1 MTSSAAIFS
10 ADALAALLDEANHA
24 PWESVR
30 AALATIDGQPH
41 PRVGWLT
48 SHLTATKRDYW
59 AQIAAATDTPAP
71 DDAAGLTRLMA
82 WEVDATRAL
91 NAGALQTRLTHSDE
105 SITVSEVLR
114 LNARHTVW
122 HAGQIAALATPTR
135 LA

>member
-1 MTSSAAIFS
+1 MSFS
-10 ADALAALLDEANHA
+10 ADELATLLDEANHA

-59 AQIAAATDTPAP
+59 AQIAAATNTPAP
-71 DDAAGLTRLMA
+71 DDAAGLSRLMA
-82 WEVDATRAL
+82 WEVDAARSL
-91 NAGALQTRLTHSDE
+91 NADALQTRLSSGDGGM
-105 SITVSEVLR
+105 TVSEVLR
-114 LNARHTVW
+114 LNARHTAW
-122 HAGQIAALATPTR
+122 HAGQIAALANPVR

>member
-1 MTSSAAIFS
+1 MTFS
-10 ADALAALLDEANHA
+10 ADDLATLLDEANHA

-48 SHLTATKRDYW
+48 GHLSATKRDYW
-59 AQIAAATDTPAP
+59 TLVAAATGTPAP

-82 WEVDATRAL
+82 WEVDAARAL
-91 NAGALQTRLTHSDE
+91 SADALQTRLTHSDE
-105 SITVSEVLR
+105 SMTVSELLR
-114 LNARHTVW
+114 LNARHTAW
-122 HAGQIAALATPTR
+122 HAGQIAALANPAR

>member
-1 MTSSAAIFS
+1 MSFS
-10 ADALAALLDEANHA
+10 AEDLATLLDEANHA

-48 SHLTATKRDYW
+48 GHLTATKRGYW
-59 AQIAAATDTPAP
+59 TLVAAATATPAP
-71 DDAAGLTRLMA
+71 DAAAGLTRLMA

-91 NAGALQTRLTHSDE
+91 NTEALQIPLMHSNERL
-105 SITVSEVLR
+105 TVSELLR
-114 LNARHTVW
+114 LNARHTAW
-122 HAGQIAALATPTR
+122 HAGQIAALATHTR